1 MRFRIDN
8 DYRRERSVKV
18 VPCIEN
24 NFILVFRFLIFL
36 LLLDMLWGCG
46 WNEHGNLGTGDQED
60 SFTLSLTQGVKTCTP
75 PGIRNSD
82 IALAVGG
89 AHYIVAAVEI

>member
-24 NFILVFRFLIFL
+24 IFSCL
-36 LLLDMLWGCG
+36 QISYLSVTLLDMLWGCG